1 MALFRVVVTRSV
13 ILCGE
18 RLEAGM
24 SVDVACPGVFVSD
37 PLGYQGGKRVID
49 AFWRIY
55 GIEIKD
61 IYALR
66 NYVQFQK
73 IS

>member
-18 RLEAGM
+18 ELEAGM
-24 SVDVACPGVFVSD
+24 SVEVVCPGVCVYD
-37 PLGYQGGKRVID
+37 PFGYQGGKRVID

-55 GIEIKD
+55 GIDIKN

-66 NYVQFQK
+66 DYVRVEK
-73 IS
+73 IN